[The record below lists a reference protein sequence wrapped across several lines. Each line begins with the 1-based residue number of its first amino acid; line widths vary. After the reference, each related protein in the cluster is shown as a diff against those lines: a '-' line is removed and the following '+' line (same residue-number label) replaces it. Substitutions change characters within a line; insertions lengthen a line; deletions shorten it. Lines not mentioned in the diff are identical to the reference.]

1 MNINL
6 QNMKTVQGQLTSG
19 KEIRK
24 PSDDPF
30 KVARAMQL
38 QTDIDTNVQYNKNIV
53 NASNWLDTTDS
64 ALGQAEEVLNKVH
77 DKLIAAG
84 NAAYSPEERQAI
96 KAEINQRV
104 GELAQTMNVNFDGK
118 YIFGG
123 TRGTEKPMDY
133 GPAAVGG
140 NNDLFY
146 YDPSKTTDPKKL
158 TIPTPADPANPT
170 SLETT
175 AENNAKNVFNQLGAG
190 TKDNSALKVEIS
202 QGVMVKYNVSAG
214 EIMNYTSTLPASTN
228 APTNV
233 QDLLKS
239 ILNHLDGKAS
249 NGTPPPVD
257 PDATSKL
264 VGEDLQG
271 VTDALN
277 NILKVRA
284 ETGAMQ
290 NRMESAKTENED
302 QNFNMT
308 DILSKT
314 EDIDITEKTMQYA
327 TLQTTYMS
335 SLQTSAKI
343 LQPSLLDY
351 LR

>member
-1 MNINL
+1 
-6 QNMKTVQGQLTSG
+6 MKTIQSQLTSG

-38 QTDIDTNVQYNKNIV
+38 HTDIDTNTQYNKNIL

-64 ALGQAEEVLNKVH
+64 SLEQVEEVLNKVR

-84 NAAYSPEERQAI
+84 NAAYSPNERQAI
-96 KAEINQRV
+96 KHEINQRV
-104 GELAQTMNVNFDGK
+104 GELSQGMNISFDGK

-123 TRGTEKPMDY
+123 TKGTEKPMDY
-133 GPAAVGG
+133 GTITAGG
-140 NNDLFY
+140 NNELY
-146 YDPSKTTDPKKL
+146 YFDSSKSTDPKKL
-158 TIPTPADPANPT
+158 DITDV
-170 SLETT
+170 
-175 AENNAKNVFNQLGAG
+175 NNKDAFNQMGVK
-190 TKDNSALKVEIS
+190 TSPSDTDKSALYVEIS
-202 QGVMVKYNVSAG
+202 QGVSLKYNVSAG
-214 EIMNYTSTLPASTN
+214 DIMNYTSTLPASLN

-233 QDLLKS
+233 SDLMKS
-239 ILNHLDGKAS
+239 ILNHLDGKTS
-249 NGTPPPVD
+249 DGTAAD
-257 PDATSKL
+257 PSATSKL
-264 VGEDLQG
+264 TSDDLQG
-271 VTDALN
+271 VTDAIN

-284 ETGAMQ
+284 EVGAMQ
-290 NRMESAKTENED
+290 NRMESAKSENED

-314 EDIDITEKTMQYA
+314 EDIDITEKTMEYS
-327 TLQTTYMS
+327 TLQTVYMA

-343 LQPSLLDY
+343 LQPTLLDY